1 MSEDQDAHSSED
13 SGLPEVGE
21 LVIATVTRITSH
33 GAYASLD
40 EHEGREAFIHI
51 SEIASTWV
59 RNIRNFVR
67 ESQKIVGKV
76 LRVDLRRGQVD
87 LSLRRVTKEHSRMK
101 IQEWK
106 REQRGKRLL
115 ELAAE
120 QLKSTYEEAFQVA
133 GKPMESKY
141 GDMLE
146 ALEEAKEKG
155 VKVLLDIGVPKKWAN
170 VLHELAKVHVVVRET
185 TLEATIKLTCSGAEG
200 IEGVRKAL
208 LAAQAVVAPT
218 KGEVFVDG
226 VPRYRI
232 RLKAKG
238 AKDAESIL
246 ERAIEESLKVIK
258 ECGGEGSVVSRS

>member
-1 MSEDQDAHSSED
+1 MSKEQSSSSVRGSD
-13 SGLPEVGE
+13 LPDVGE

-40 EHEGREAFIHI
+40 EHQGHEAFIHI

-76 LRVDLRRGQVD
+76 LRVDMHRGQVD

-106 REQRGKRLL
+106 RGQRGKRLL

-120 QLKSTYEEAFQVA
+120 RLKTTYEEAFEVA
-133 GKPMESKY
+133 GKLMESNY
-141 GDMLE
+141 SDMLE

-155 VKVLLDIGVPKKWAN
+155 IKILRDIGIPKKWADI
-170 VLHELAKVHVVVRET
+170 LLELALAHVIVREVS
-185 TLEATIKLTCSGAEG
+185 LEVTVKLTCSSAEG
-200 IEGVRKAL
+200 VEGVRKAL
-208 LAAQAVVAPT
+208 LAAQAIVAPT

-226 VPRYRI
+226 APRYRI
-232 RLKAKG
+232 RIKAKG

-246 ERAIEESLKVIK
+246 DRAVEESLRIIE

>member
-1 MSEDQDAHSSED
+1 MSEEQNGPSGGD
-13 SGLPEVGE
+13 SRLPDVGE

-40 EHEGREAFIHI
+40 EHDGREAFIHI

-76 LRVDLRRGQVD
+76 LRVDMRRGQVD

-106 REQRGKRLL
+106 RGQRGKRLL

-120 QLKSTYEEAFQVA
+120 RLKTTYEEAYEAA
-133 GKPMESKY
+133 GKPMKSNY
-141 GDMLE
+141 SDMLE

-155 VKVLLDIGVPKKWAN
+155 VKVLRQIGIPKKWADI
-170 VLHELAKVHVVVRET
+170 LLELAIVHVIVREVS
-185 TLEATIKLTCSGAEG
+185 LEVTIKLTCSSAEG
-200 IEGVRKAL
+200 VEGVRKAL
-208 LAAQAVVAPT
+208 LAAQAIVAPT

-226 VPRYRI
+226 APRYRI

-246 ERAIEESLKVIK
+246 DRAIEESLRVI
-258 ECGGEGSVVSRS
+258 ERLSGL

>member
-1 MSEDQDAHSSED
+1 MSEEQNGPRGGD
-13 SGLPEVGE
+13 SRLPDVSE

-40 EHEGREAFIHI
+40 EHDGREAFIHI

-76 LRVDLRRGQVD
+76 LRVDTRRGQVD

-106 REQRGKRLL
+106 RGQRGKRLL

-120 QLKSTYEEAFQVA
+120 RLKTTYEEAYEAA
-133 GKPMESKY
+133 GKPMKSNY
-141 GDMLE
+141 SDMLE

-155 VKVLLDIGVPKKWAN
+155 VKVLRELGIPKKWADI
-170 VLHELAKVHVVVRET
+170 LHELAIVHVIVREVS
-185 TLEATIKLTCSGAEG
+185 LEVTIKLTCSSAEG
-200 IEGVRKAL
+200 VEGVRKAL
-208 LAAQAVVAPT
+208 LAAQAIVAPT

-226 VPRYRI
+226 APRYRI

-246 ERAIEESLKVIK
+246 DRAIEESLRVIE

>member
-1 MSEDQDAHSSED
+1 MSEDQDSRDGESK
-13 SGLPEVGE
+13 LPGVGE

-40 EHEGREAFIHI
+40 EHADREAFIHI

-76 LRVDLRRGQVD
+76 LRVDSRRGQVD

-106 REQRGKRLL
+106 RGQRGTRLL

-120 QLKSTYEEAFQVA
+120 RLKTTYEEAFEVA
-133 GKPMESKY
+133 GKLMESNY
-141 GDMLE
+141 SDMLE

-155 VKVLLDIGVPKKWAN
+155 VKVLVDIGVPKKWAD
-170 VLHELAKVHVVVRET
+170 VLLELAQIHVVVREVS
-185 TLEATIKLTCSGAEG
+185 LEAIVKLTCPSAEG
-200 IEGVRKAL
+200 VEGVRKAL

-226 VPRYRI
+226 APRYRI

-246 ERAIEESLKVIK
+246 DRALEESLRVIK